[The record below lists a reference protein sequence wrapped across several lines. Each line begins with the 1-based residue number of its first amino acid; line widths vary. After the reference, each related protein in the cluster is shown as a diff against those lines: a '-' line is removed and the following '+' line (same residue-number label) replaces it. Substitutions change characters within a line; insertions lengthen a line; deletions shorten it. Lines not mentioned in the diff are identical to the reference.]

1 MAIVCLVTLYCL
13 VVHFADRRCIDPVEP
28 TKKKS
33 ARRTAIGEVADSRT
47 LCGMMSVFDACIWGC
62 MLLNVA
68 TKGSIAC
75 FETLGIA
82 YAETHFNMVSQQAG
96 MLVATCGTFGV
107 IALLCMG
114 TLEAYF
120 SDVQLIC
127 GGMNVMGGGIISL
140 LGVEAGIENSH
151 WRYLFAMF
159 LIYAVGYPIG
169 HTAVIGLFSKSKFA
183 SSIHEARTLIFQKRI
198 SVNKG
203 NRKQV
208 INIPSYIVRSRN
220 EEHIHHNTETK
231 DNSRTKKRTIKKR
244 EEKGGD

>member
-1 MAIVCLVTLYCL
+1 MAIVCVVTLFCL
-13 VVHFADRRCIDPVEP
+13 VVYFADRRCIEPVES

-47 LCGMMSVFDACIWGC
+47 LCGMLSLFDACILGC

-75 FETLGIA
+75 FETLGIE
-82 YAETHFNMVSQQAG
+82 YAQTHFNMVSQHAG

-107 IALLCMG
+107 VALLCMG
-114 TLEAYF
+114 TLESYF

-127 GGMNVMGGGIISL
+127 GGMIVMGGGIMSL
-140 LGVEAGIENSH
+140 LGVEAGLDNSH

-183 SSIHEARTLIFQKRI
+183 SFLAVESLMLEDR
-198 SVNKG
+198 
-203 NRKQV
+203 
-208 INIPSYIVRSRN
+208 P
-220 EEHIHHNTETK
+220 
-231 DNSRTKKRTIKKR
+231 NSL
-244 EEKGGD
+244 